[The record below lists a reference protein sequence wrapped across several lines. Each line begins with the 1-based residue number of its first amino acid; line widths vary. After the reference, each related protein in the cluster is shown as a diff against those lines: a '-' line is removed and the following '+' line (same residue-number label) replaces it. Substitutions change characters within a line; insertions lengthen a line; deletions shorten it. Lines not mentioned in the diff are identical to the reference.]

1 MAKAKRARRTIAI
14 DVKIR
19 AAQDAVARQKARYD
33 KAVARLETLMAKRE
47 EIRTKEL
54 MIAIAAS
61 DRSYEDVLR
70 FIKG

>member
-1 MAKAKRARRTIAI
+1 MAKAKRARRTITI
-14 DVKIR
+14 DVKIK

-33 KAVARLETLMAKRE
+33 KAVVRLETLMAKRE

-54 MIAIAAS
+54 MTAIASS
-61 DRSYEDVLR
+61 DRSYEEVLQ